1 MSETSKEK
9 TVKFQTTRF
18 GELEVQASSVID
30 VVFGIIGFPDLR
42 RYVLL
47 EYNPPFSWL
56 QSTER
61 DDLAFVAVN
70 GAEFGEHYSVPLPI
84 GDRDLD
90 LGKDD
95 EVAIINLVSVR
106 PDPTQTTVNLKA
118 PVLVNLRNMK
128 ARQLVLDDPNFPTRY
143 PLWASPGEEKKE

>member
-1 MSETSKEK
+1 
-9 TVKFQTTRF
+9 
-18 GELEVQASSVID
+18 
-30 VVFGIIGFPDLR
+30 
-42 RYVLL
+42 
-47 EYNPPFSWL
+47 
-56 QSTER
+56 
-61 DDLAFVAVN
+61 
-70 GAEFGEHYSVPLPI
+70 EHYSVPLPI